1 MKDESEVGTRLIL
14 PLFGKMPTEKEAFQ
28 EGVSRV
34 TLCGERQRWVITGNS
49 ISADNARE
57 ILKAELVVPLNIVL
71 CSLNN
76 LRGDET
82 SNATLSI

>member
-1 MKDESEVGTRLIL
+1 MFLLKIFL
-14 PLFGKMPTEKEAFQ
+14 PLEYGAAELV
-28 EGVSRV
+28 GICC
-34 TLCGERQRWVITGNS
+34 LLLLGGERQRWVITGNS

-57 ILKAELVVPLNIVL
+57 ILKAESVVPLNIVL

-82 SNATLSI
+82 NATLSI